1 MWESTHFSWS
11 RWRKIWTITKKIN
24 ELKTAVG
31 IPNTIREFGVDEQ
44 AFLDT
49 LDEMVEA
56 AFDDQCTGANPRYPL
71 FSEIREMYLR
81 AYYGDAEYDRMNVV
95 EVKEEKVEDV
105 KEGEHHPHLKE
116 KIKAKAEKVKAG
128 VR

>member
-1 MWESTHFSWS
+1 MFWDEEYIDE
-11 RWRKIWTITKKIN
+11 KI
-24 ELKTAVG
+24 EDLKATVG
-31 IPNTIREFGVDEQ
+31 IPSTISEFGVDEQ

-81 AYYGDAEYDRMNVV
+81 AYYGDAKYELMNSTETQRV
-95 EVKEEKVEDV
+95 EVKIEEDNKVEA
-105 KEGEHHPHLKE
+105 EHKKDIKE
-116 KIKAKAEKVKAG
+116 KIKAKAEQVKAG

>member
-1 MWESTHFSWS
+1 M
-11 RWRKIWTITKKIN
+11 KKI
-24 ELKTAVG
+24 LAS
-31 IPNTIREFGVDEQ
+31 
-44 AFLDT
+44 
-49 LDEMVEA
+49 
-56 AFDDQCTGANPRYPL
+56 L
-71 FSEIREMYLR
+71 FILLSIVTFS
-81 AYYGDAEYDRMNVV
+81 AEKIAIERV

>member
-1 MWESTHFSWS
+1 
-11 RWRKIWTITKKIN
+11 
-24 ELKTAVG
+24 
-31 IPNTIREFGVDEQ
+31 
-44 AFLDT
+44 
-49 LDEMVEA
+49 MVEA